1 MAATTVLR
9 GPKSPQE
16 PPKTPKVVDLGSL
29 FGSFWV
35 VLGVVL
41 ACFRVRSVDSIHR
54 FDSMM
59 PFVDSVQLDSLLRCV
74 ASSTAYRLNDSQF
87 SILNSQFLVPNS
99 QFSVRTSRFSVFNS
113 QFSILNYQ
121 FSALSSQCPVLGSQ
135 FSVFS
140 SHLSILGSQCS
151 VLDSQFS
158 ILCSQFVVLSSASFQ
173 LSILD
178 SQFLGSTSGSESS
191 TRFVGSIHWFDFF
204 MRFVHSCI
212 ACKSNHTSS
221 PQHPFD
227 STMPPGGMREAI
239 K

>member
-158 ILCSQFVVLSSASFQ
+158 ILCSQFVVLNCQF
-173 LSILD
+173 SILNSRFSIPWFNFWKRVVD
-178 SQFLGSTSGSESS
+178 SIRWVNSLIRFLHAI
-191 TRFVGSIHWFDFF
+191 RPFVPCLQI
-204 MRFVHSCI
+204 
-212 ACKSNHTSS
+212 
-221 PQHPFD
+221 
-227 STMPPGGMREAI
+227 
-239 K
+239 